1 MQIGFGVVYHRENL
15 ILQHVINMKKL
26 LCTALCAS
34 ALFCSCGDPTF
45 DASQA
50 DESTMKILTSLSG
63 DEQAQFKSAMQRIG
77 LAKGIEAIGAG
88 KTQAELIAELN
99 AMLDGK
105 TAAEIIA
112 MSNKVEVLALF
123 E

>member
-1 MQIGFGVVYHRENL
+1 
-15 ILQHVINMKKL
+15 MKRI

-34 ALFCSCGDPTF
+34 ALLCSCGDPTF
-45 DASQA
+45 DAAQA
-50 DESTMKILTSLSG
+50 DESTAEILTSLS
-63 DEQAQFKSAMQRIG
+63 DEEKALFKTSLQRIG
-77 LAKGIEAIGAG
+77 LAKGIEAICQG
-88 KTQAELIAELN
+88 KNQAELIAELN

-112 MSNKVEVLALF
+112 ISNKIEVLAVS